1 MKWEV
6 RTMRSGTSLFNWPV
20 FKKTALRY
28 WPVWGAYS
36 VIWLVALPLQG
47 MMMLQLEAQARPG
60 LTDGYMRRFAQSV
73 PEMAYMAMV
82 LALVFGV
89 LAAMAVC
96 SHLYN
101 ARSANFFGSL
111 PVRREGLFATH
122 YLAGLAFLVVPNAAI
137 FLLTLLIE
145 AIGGTVLLPGLGF
158 WLAVACGE
166 CFFFYSL
173 AVFCGMFTGH
183 ILALP
188 AFYGIFNVLTWALC
202 VLASAVFDRFYYGFS
217 GFGPWMQI
225 LVGWLTPVMKLGS
238 GVMGWYADG
247 LFQTR
252 GLDSAAAYAGAALLL
267 AGASFLLYRA
277 RRLESAGD
285 VVSVKCMRPVFQYG
299 VAFCAGLAFGM
310 ATTSFLGGHEPTL
323 MISILVWGVAGYFA
337 AQMLLDKSFRV
348 FKKWKGGLAVAGAFT
363 ALFLVVGFDLT
374 GFETWVPSP
383 DQVDYVELEGANL
396 CSLADGGD
404 YLTVTEGGPE
414 FVKYAVLLHQAAVD
428 QRGTHPGGTASET
441 NLYLTYHM
449 KDGSVRS
456 RRYYPVYVAPG
467 EADQEGT
474 AAWAIRQIY
483 GDREVYWRAYGFEG
497 AERRMAEE
505 GWRLR
510 EVSYENDQRDP
521 ETDQVLYYGGAD
533 ATALY
538 EAVKEDFQA
547 GRIGVRRV
555 EDWDKYVQGRHNL
568 QFQFSNDVDASLRI
582 EIRVQDTA
590 SSTLAVL
597 AQLGEGSATP
607 P

>member
-1 MKWEV
+1 M
-6 RTMRSGTSLFNWPV
+6 
-20 FKKTALRY
+20 
-28 WPVWGAYS
+28 
-36 VIWLVALPLQG
+36 
-47 MMMLQLEAQARPG
+47 
-60 LTDGYMRRFAQSV
+60 
-73 PEMAYMAMV
+73 
-82 LALVFGV
+82 
-89 LAAMAVC
+89 C
-96 SHLYN
+96 S
-101 ARSANFFGSL
+101 S
-111 PVRREGLFATH
+111 
-122 YLAGLAFLVVPNAAI
+122 
-137 FLLTLLIE
+137 
-145 AIGGTVLLPGLGF
+145 
-158 WLAVACGE
+158 
-166 CFFFYSL
+166 
-173 AVFCGMFTGH
+173 
-183 ILALP
+183 
-188 AFYGIFNVLTWALC
+188 
-202 VLASAVFDRFYYGFS
+202 
-217 GFGPWMQI
+217 
-225 LVGWLTPVMKLGS
+225 
-238 GVMGWYADG
+238 
-247 LFQTR
+247 
-252 GLDSAAAYAGAALLL
+252 
-267 AGASFLLYRA
+267 
-277 RRLESAGD
+277 
-285 VVSVKCMRPVFQYG
+285 
-299 VAFCAGLAFGM
+299 
-310 ATTSFLGGHEPTL
+310 
-323 MISILVWGVAGYFA
+323 
-337 AQMLLDKSFRV
+337 
-348 FKKWKGGLAVAGAFT
+348 
-363 ALFLVVGFDLT
+363 DL
-374 GFETWVPSP
+374 
-383 DQVDYVELEGANL
+383 
-396 CSLADGGD
+396 LADGGD
-404 YLTVTEGGPE
+404 YLRAEEGGPE

-449 KDGSVRS
+449 KDGSTLS

-483 GDREVYWRAYGFEG
+483 GDREVYWRAYGFEE

>member
-36 VIWLVALPLQG
+36 VIWLVTMPIQG
-47 MMMLQLEAQARPG
+47 MMMLQLEVQTR
-60 LTDGYMRRFAQSV
+60 DGYMASFARRSV
-73 PEMAYMAMV
+73 PEMAHLSLV
-82 LALVFGV
+82 LAVVFGV

-111 PVRREGLFATH
+111 PIRREGLFVTH
-122 YLAGLAFLVVPNAAI
+122 YLAGLAFLLAPSGVV
-137 FLLTLLIE
+137 FVLTLLIE
-145 AIGGTVLLPGLGF
+145 AAGGTVELAALGF
-158 WLAVACGE
+158 WLAVTCGE
-166 CFFFYSL
+166 CLFFYSL

-202 VLASAVFDRFYYGFS
+202 VLASAVFHRFYYGFN
-217 GFGPWMQI
+217 GFGPWMQT
-225 LVGWLTPVMKLGS
+225 LVEWLTPVMKLGS
-238 GVMGWYADG
+238 GVGGWYADG
-247 LFQTR
+247 LFQSR
-252 GLDSAAAYAGAALLL
+252 GLDSVAAYAGAALLL
-267 AGASFLLYRA
+267 AGASFLLYRV

-285 VVSVKCMRPVFQYG
+285 VVSVRCMRPVFQYG
-299 VAFCAGLAFGM
+299 VAFCAGLTFGM
-310 ATTSFLGGHEPTL
+310 ATTSFLGGQEPTL

-348 FKKWKGGLAVAGAFT
+348 FKKWKGGLAVAGVFT

-404 YLTVTEGGPE
+404 YLRAEEGGPE

-449 KDGSVRS
+449 KDGSTLS

-483 GDREVYWRAYGFEG
+483 GDREVYWRAYGFEE

-555 EDWDKYVQGRHNL
+555 EDWDKYVQGRRNL
-568 QFQFSNDVDASLRI
+568 NFQFSNDVNANFWI